1 MNEDSVDE
9 GFVELDSV
17 NEDCV
22 DEGFVELE
30 SVNEDSVDENFIK
43 IGRDNQYKW
52 FSAAVVDG
60 SVADSLR

>member
-1 MNEDSVDE
+1 MNEDS
-9 GFVELDSV
+9 
-17 NEDCV
+17 V